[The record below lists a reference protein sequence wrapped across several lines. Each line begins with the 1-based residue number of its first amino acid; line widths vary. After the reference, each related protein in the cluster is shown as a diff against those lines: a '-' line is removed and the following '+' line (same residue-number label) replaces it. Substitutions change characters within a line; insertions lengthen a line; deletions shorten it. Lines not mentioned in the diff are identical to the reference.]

1 MFLASTATSV
11 HLPDLISDLGLI
23 LVTAAI
29 AVLLFRVLKQPL
41 VLGYLVAGFLAGNQ
55 FVVPVSALNTCSRL
69 LACGCKET
77 IFEVSGKGDS
87 NNS

>member
-29 AVLLFRVLKQPL
+29 AVLLFRV
-41 VLGYLVAGFLAGNQ
+41 
-55 FVVPVSALNTCSRL
+55 
-69 LACGCKET
+69 
-77 IFEVSGKGDS
+77 
-87 NNS
+87 